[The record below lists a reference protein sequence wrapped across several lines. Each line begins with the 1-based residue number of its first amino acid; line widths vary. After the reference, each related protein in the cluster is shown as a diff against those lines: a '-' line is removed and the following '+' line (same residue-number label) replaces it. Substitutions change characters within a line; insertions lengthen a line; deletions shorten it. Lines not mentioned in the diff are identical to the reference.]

1 MATEMI
7 DVLNTAT
14 GAKGRIAK
22 KFFDH
27 PAFNPGGKI
36 LVEVKPGT
44 KPYASKT
51 YKAQTP
57 EQFKEKHPERV
68 VQRGR
73 KNQTEN
79 PEPSDV
85 EAPKEDEE

>member
-27 PAFNPGGKI
+27 PAFNPVARF
-36 LVEVKPGT
+36 L
-44 KPYASKT
+44 SK
-51 YKAQTP
+51 
-57 EQFKEKHPERV
+57 
-68 VQRGR
+68 
-73 KNQTEN
+73 
-79 PEPSDV
+79 
-85 EAPKEDEE
+85 